1 MCMMSS
7 LSYRPHIYSHQVW
20 LTDAGRLIPRPHSIS
35 LTCTSAV
42 SHQVV
47 ACITTVGG
55 CLFKC
60 CSIGMTNSAIGSVI
74 QRTTVYSCWME
85 VELIHDVHCIA
96 NVCYCQSWQ
105 CCKCCMVSE
114 SSAFN
119 RKRNTW
125 ARQCSLSLLWGAQQQ
140 HTFTCWFTPR
150 PHSSRLTCTSPVSH
164 KVIPC
169 VTTVGGSLTAMLTRM
184 TTLAIG
190 WGIWSFAWY
199 NCWVKAEVSRTRQDK
214 MMAIQSQCRG
224 QNILLPTSHPY
235 HSQQCQ

>member
-20 LTDAGRLIPRPHSIS
+20 LTDAGRLIPRPILSS

-55 CLFKC
+55 GLSEC
-60 CSIGMTNSAIGSVI
+60 CSIEMTNSAVGSVI
-74 QRTTVYSCWME
+74 QRTTVYSCWIK
-85 VELIHDVHCIA
+85 VELLHDVHCIA
-96 NVCYCQSWQ
+96 NVCYCQYTDRTP
-105 CCKCCMVSE
+105 
-114 SSAFN
+114 SAAWYLSPIN
-119 RKRNTW
+119 RTLEPND
-125 ARQCSLSLLWGAQQQ
+125 ANSLSPLWGAQQQ

-169 VTTVGGSLTAMLTRM
+169 VTTVGGSLIAMPSNNTRD
-184 TTLAIG
+184 AIG
-190 WGIWSFAWY
+190 WGIWSSAWY
-199 NCWVKAEVSRTRQDK
+199 ICWMKTEVSKTRPSNPSAEDK
-214 MMAIQSQCRG
+214 TFFYQQAT
-224 QNILLPTSHPY
+224 LTT
-235 HSQQCQ
+235 HSSAKRDCPV